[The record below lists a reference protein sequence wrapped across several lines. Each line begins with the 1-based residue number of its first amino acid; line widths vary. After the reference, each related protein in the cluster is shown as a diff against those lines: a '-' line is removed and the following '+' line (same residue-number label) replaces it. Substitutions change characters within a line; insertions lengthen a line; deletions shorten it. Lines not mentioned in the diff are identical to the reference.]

1 MYTEINNFLNGYKD
15 AEGVLHTEF
24 EFREMNGADEEAI
37 AKHKVKENSAIVT
50 RVLLERCIE
59 RIGTIE
65 KAKVKYI
72 SMVEEMYDYPSQIIS
87 YYYASE
93 ILNSDLPE
101 ERKKMVDKV
110 TKEDIISVS
119 KKVHI
124 DTIYL
129 LGGEDN
135 E

>member
-1 MYTEINNFLNGYKD
+1 
-15 AEGVLHTEF
+15 
-24 EFREMNGADEEAI
+24 
-37 AKHKVKENSAIVT
+37 
-50 RVLLERCIE
+50 
-59 RIGTIE
+59 
-65 KAKVKYI
+65 
-72 SMVEEMYDYPSQIIS
+72 MYDYPSQIIS

-101 ERKKMVDKV
+101 ERKKMVEKV

-119 KKVHI
+119 KKIYI

>member
-1 MYTEINNFLNGYKD
+1 
-15 AEGVLHTEF
+15 
-24 EFREMNGADEEAI
+24 
-37 AKHKVKENSAIVT
+37 
-50 RVLLERCIE
+50 
-59 RIGTIE
+59 
-65 KAKVKYI
+65 
-72 SMVEEMYDYPSQIIS
+72 MVEEMYDYPSQIIS

-119 KKVHI
+119 KKVRI